1 MSSSLSSTTAP
12 SLPPGIVLGPD
23 GKPCKVCTSFRNW
36 RPPSSSSKK
45 ATTKTHGS
53 NASNDSSSRPTA
65 TAIATATAAT
75 VSAHDKDARAH
86 CPPDADAL
94 GRATWTFLHSTAAY
108 YPERPSP
115 TQRAH
120 MLQLLHALPTLYP
133 CGHCAEDL
141 GERLRRHP
149 PDVRNR
155 AALGAWLCETHNEVN
170 ALLGK
175 PSFDCARVDERWRD
189 GPKDGICD

>member
-1 MSSSLSSTTAP
+1 MSSSLSSTPA
-12 SLPPGIVLGPD
+12 SSVPPGMVLGPD

-53 NASNDSSSRPTA
+53 GASNDSSSPSTA
-65 TAIATATAAT
+65 TAIATATATA
-75 VSAHDKDARAH
+75 VSAHIDDARAH
-86 CPPDADAL
+86 CPPDSEAL

-141 GERLRRHP
+141 GERLRRRP
-149 PDVRNR
+149 PNVRNR

-175 PSFDCARVDERWRD
+175 PTFDCARVDERWRD
-189 GPKDGICD
+189 GLNDGSCD